1 MVCLKPPVWR
11 RLRVTPKPEEP
22 DDSLQADH
30 ANPTRRLIRLRTAE
44 LSLGPHDTTCPA
56 TDARHNG
63 SILPTIGRVFNQKVP
78 SNTFSKIYARRTA
91 LRIIL
96 FDIEHAP
103 SIPQNQAN
111 KRAERLDTPQNNG
124 PTPPLVCYGRKRDE

>member
-44 LSLGPHDTTCPA
+44 LSLCPHDTTCPA
-56 TDARHNG
+56 TDAR
-63 SILPTIGRVFNQKVP
+63 PRVLNRSATPCLGLEV
-78 SNTFSKIYARRTA
+78 FS
-91 LRIIL
+91 
-96 FDIEHAP
+96 F
-103 SIPQNQAN
+103 
-111 KRAERLDTPQNNG
+111 
-124 PTPPLVCYGRKRDE
+124 

>member
-44 LSLGPHDTTCPA
+44 LSLGTHDTTCPA

-91 LRIIL
+91 LPHYLI
-96 FDIEHAP
+96 
-103 SIPQNQAN
+103 
-111 KRAERLDTPQNNG
+111 
-124 PTPPLVCYGRKRDE
+124 